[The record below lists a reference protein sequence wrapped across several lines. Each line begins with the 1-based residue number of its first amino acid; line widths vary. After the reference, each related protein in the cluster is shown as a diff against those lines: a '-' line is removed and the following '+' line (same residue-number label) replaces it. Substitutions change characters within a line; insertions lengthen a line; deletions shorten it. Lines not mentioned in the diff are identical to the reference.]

1 VNHLAKKACKECGEE
16 LGEDGVCTGCG
27 WTESEEGETQ
37 GKTQEEDDD
46 DWDDDEEEED
56 EEE

>member
-1 VNHLAKKACKECGEE
+1 MAKKACKECGEE

-27 WTESEEGETQ
+27 WTESEEGEAQ